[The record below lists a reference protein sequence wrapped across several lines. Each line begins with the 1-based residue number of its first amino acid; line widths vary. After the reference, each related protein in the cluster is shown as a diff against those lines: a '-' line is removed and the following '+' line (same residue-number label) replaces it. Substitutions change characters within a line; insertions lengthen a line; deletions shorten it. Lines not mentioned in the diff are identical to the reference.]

1 MKIFILAICFIAAGF
16 SASAQCDRSVILQS
30 VTGRSVQGDTRDR
43 DMTIEA
49 TAQVSKEKIVLII
62 TLGGK
67 TSTITNTINQ
77 VTTCDWKEYLV
88 NGKTIYKVT
97 TDKGDGHTEP
107 SIIRLTSKNGKT
119 TMYFGSDPDTD
130 GGLELDVTETK
141 STN

>member
-1 MKIFILAICFIAAGF
+1 MKLLILLSFFSAISFT
-16 SASAQCDRSVILQS
+16 ASAQCDRSVILQS
-30 VTGRSVQGDTRDR
+30 TNGRFAKGDNRES

-77 VTTCDWKEYLV
+77 VSTCDWKEYLV

-97 TDKGDGHTEP
+97 TDKGDGHSEA

-130 GGLELDVTETK
+130 GGLELDMTESK
-141 STN
+141 SSN